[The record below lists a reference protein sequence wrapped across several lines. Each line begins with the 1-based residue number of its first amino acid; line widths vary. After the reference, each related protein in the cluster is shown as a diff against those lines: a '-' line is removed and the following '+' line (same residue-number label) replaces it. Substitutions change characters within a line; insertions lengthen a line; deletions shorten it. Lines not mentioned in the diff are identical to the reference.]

1 MSFLIYIVDFVEG
14 RRLIA
19 EDENGYIDVPCI
31 DKAEAGMIVYG
42 LGAHLTDM
50 LHWHPELAGRIARVI
65 DKDPKKVGT
74 IVDKVG
80 VMVEPPEVLRD
91 LPSGTEVA
99 VSAIRYLT
107 EIIKDIHAL
116 QPGIICR
123 DIDKIWQEYV

>member
-1 MSFLIYIVDFVEG
+1 
-14 RRLIA
+14 
-19 EDENGYIDVPCI
+19 
-31 DKAEAGMIVYG
+31 
-42 LGAHLTDM
+42 M
-50 LHWHPELAGRIARVI
+50 LHWYPELAGKIARVI

-80 VMVEPPEVLRD
+80 VLVEPPEVLCD

-99 VSAIRYLT
+99 ISAIRYLADIT
-107 EIIKDIHAL
+107 KDIHAL